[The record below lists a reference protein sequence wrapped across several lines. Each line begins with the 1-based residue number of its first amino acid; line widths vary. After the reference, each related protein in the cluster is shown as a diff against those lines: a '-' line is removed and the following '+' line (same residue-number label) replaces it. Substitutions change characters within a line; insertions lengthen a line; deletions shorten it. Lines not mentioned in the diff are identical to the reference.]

1 MLGEVV
7 TPGHGVNVQEV
18 LDNLPTASILH
29 LACHGEQD
37 AIDPLRSGFCLRNGR
52 LAIGELMKINL
63 RHAFFAFLSACET
76 AKGDSKQPDQAVHL
90 AAAILFVGFRSVIAT
105 IWCVSQV
112 FRQAVGRLL
121 TIMASRSMNDE
132 DGPTVAK
139 IVYRALVKEEFL
151 DPDVFPYALDTA
163 VRKLRDG
170 GAQPHRWAPYIH
182 MGA

>member
-7 TPGHGVNVQEV
+7 TPGRGVTVPEV

-37 AIDPLRSGFCLRNGR
+37 ATNPLESGFCLRDGR
-52 LAIGELMKINL
+52 LTIGELMKLNL
-63 RHAFFAFLSACET
+63 QNAFFAFLSACET

-105 IWCVSQV
+105 MWCISQY
-112 FRQAVGRLL
+112 FRRAVCRLL
-121 TIMASRSMNDE
+121 TIMAPRSMNDE
-132 DGPTVAK
+132 DGPMVAK
-139 IVYRALVKEEFL
+139 TVYRALVMEEFL
-151 DPDVFPYALDTA
+151 DPDVIPYALDMA
-163 VRKLRDG
+163 VRELRDG